1 METLSE
7 ALDRLRSAGY
17 RDSFRAEAG
26 GIRALAAGRLYA
38 PEELVIDETVR
49 FEGPT
54 DPGDEAILFALR
66 ARDGA
71 MRGTFVSGY
80 GPSVDPAS
88 AEFVRRLPGPGRV
101 RRVGAPGWLG

>member
-7 ALDRLRSAGY
+7 AIERLRRSGY
-17 RDSFRAEAG
+17 HDSFRAEAA

-38 PEELVIDETVR
+38 PEELAIDEVVR

-66 ARDGA
+66 SSDGA
-71 MRGTFVSGY
+71 VRGTFVSGY
-80 GPSVDPAS
+80 GTAVDPLD
-88 AEFVRRLPGPGRV
+88 AELVRRLPAPSGR
-101 RRVGAPGWLG
+101 